1 MGMKSLMSAAHA
13 AGYAMAAEDMA
24 TDDLNRTQ
32 AKVARVP
39 STALVVVP
47 TTQRSLLASTQRSL
61 RRLWL
66 RALTVEFVGH
76 RGAAA

>member
-24 TDDLNRTQ
+24 TDDVIRTK
-32 AKVARVP
+32 ATIARVP

-47 TTQRSLLASTQRSL
+47 QQRSLLSSTQRSL

-66 RALTVEFVGH
+66 RALTVELVGH

>member
-24 TDDLNRTQ
+24 NDDLNRTQ
-32 AKVARVP
+32 ATVARAP

-47 TTQRSLLASTQRSL
+47 AQRSLLASTQRSL

-66 RALTVEFVGH
+66 RALTVDLVGH